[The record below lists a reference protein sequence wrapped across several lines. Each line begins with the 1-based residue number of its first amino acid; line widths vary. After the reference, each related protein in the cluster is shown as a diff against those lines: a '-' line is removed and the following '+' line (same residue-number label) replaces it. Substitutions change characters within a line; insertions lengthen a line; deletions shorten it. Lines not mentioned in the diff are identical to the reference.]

1 MSLVRIQYSPL
12 VFYLQRIN
20 TIGFFEELLVSRRAD
35 EHYFGKVSVRFVFK
49 ACDFLSGT
57 NRTMDYGILRF
68 GVELNCVLMFLFVTE
83 K

>member
-1 MSLVRIQYSPL
+1 
-12 VFYLQRIN
+12 
-20 TIGFFEELLVSRRAD
+20 
-35 EHYFGKVSVRFVFK
+35 VSVRFVFK